1 LTVNASGVRRG
12 RKRLSNQQ
20 MATLALVLVTT
31 MWGSTFVL
39 IKDVVRDMPVLDF
52 LAVRFVVAALVLVV
66 VFHRQVG
73 RLPRAAVVRG
83 LGLGAVYGVAQILQT
98 EGLARTPASVS
109 GFATG
114 TYVVLTPVLGL
125 ILLRHKA
132 GRMTWVAVGLSTAG
146 LAVLSL
152 RGAEVSNGVLLILAS
167 AVLYALHILGLGL
180 WSSTKDA
187 LGLAAVQMVAI
198 ATVCT
203 IGAAPGGIQ
212 LPPTGS
218 AWLGTLYTALG
229 AGALAMFLQT
239 WAQAHLTAT
248 RAAVVMTMEPVAA
261 AGFAVAFGEPLT
273 ARMII
278 GGALVLSAMYAV
290 ELVPGRSG
298 TAAESPPSELLHH
311 EV

>member
-1 LTVNASGVRRG
+1 VLGPARGLRG
-12 RKRLSNQQ
+12 RLRTDHL
-20 MATLALVLVTT
+20 ATLALVFVTL

-39 IKDVVRDMPVLDF
+39 IKDVVRTMPVLDF
-52 LAVRFVVAALVLVV
+52 LAVRFILASLILVV
-66 VFHRQVG
+66 LFYPRVR
-73 RLPRAAVVRG
+73 RLPRATVVRG

-98 EGLARTPASVS
+98 EGLSRTSASVS

-125 ILLRHKA
+125 VLLRQKA
-132 GRMTWVAVGLSTAG
+132 GRMTWVAVLLSLAG

-152 RGAEVSNGVLLILAS
+152 RGAEVSDGVLLILAS

-180 WSSTKDA
+180 WSFSKDA
-187 LGLAAVQMVAI
+187 IGLAAVQMVSI
-198 ATVCT
+198 AAVCT
-203 IGAAPGGIQ
+203 IGAAPDGIT
-212 LPPTGS
+212 LPPDGE
-218 AWLGTLYTALG
+218 AWAGTLYTAIG

-239 WAQAHLTAT
+239 WAQAYLTST
-248 RAAVVMTMEPVAA
+248 RAAIVMTMEPVAA

-273 ARMII
+273 ARIII
-278 GGALVLSAMYAV
+278 GGALVLAAMYVV

-298 TAAESPPSELLHH
+298 TAEESPPREMLHH